1 MSLSTDGSDVEPVEI
16 AVHDDDDTFAAI
28 DDSEANSSSQLAA
41 SAIRI
46 ARKCVRTEDYEEAVV
61 PLQNVL
67 ATADPASISYKQV
80 ALHVAQL
87 LKAASLQEASIECML
102 ARLYEQLEGRGLAQ
116 FWWEKLSTSRSSA
129 SRGGS
134 SARPDLEF
142 WEAVADRAFEQ
153 ELYVFAADFYAQ
165 ALGAERQK
173 RLSPSTRFIHR
184 YLVALQ
190 EFVGPQGP
198 AAHTNSCRSIAWA
211 LAQPFRRR
219 RGSTTPGRSDC
230 YRDEHFYQ
238 MRAVCASS
246 FPEIY
251 HVVFAWVDGPAGRIA
266 RWWRRRRAAN
276 RHPFQ
281 EDETNG
287 KPVPA
292 ASSKCYPTGRV
303 KKKPKPT
310 QVPAAPIAR
319 GRQPRSHVLTTGCGK
334 TAAPVSLSPSPKRKP
349 AKLFH
354 KKPRGLPAHDTSPE
368 AASRAKGSGETTRG
382 PVSVGSGSK
391 AASTP
396 TPTASTSNNN
406 NVTTDDCR
414 PEPVQSLSGRR
425 SSVAGFRRAAKKR
438 GEHYEDSPTKQKLN
452 IVRRLRAKQ
461 LDGDLLDVRP
471 SSAATDTN
479 TDEEKLAR
487 ASSTSLLDVYPLQL
501 PSTENFMASCGR
513 LPGFADL
520 DLTEVEQFARLAH
533 YRARVLMGTHLRME
547 SLDAAR
553 VKPQWL
559 QDLERAVALVENQ
572 QQRNLTGGKV
582 LIEDDSAAH
591 LAEVHA
597 RLVLQLTALR
607 RQYAR
612 DFGETSFTRQLRAL
626 TRRLVEWK
634 FSRIS
639 ELLGALDGVKTAA
652 AHEEKQRNLEFF
664 HVHEGG
670 EVTKPRRN
678 SDLGD
683 DGG

>member
-1 MSLSTDGSDVEPVEI
+1 MSLYRRCI
-16 AVHDDDDTFAAI
+16 
-28 DDSEANSSSQLAA
+28 
-41 SAIRI
+41 
-46 ARKCVRTEDYEEAVV
+46 RTEDYEEAVMA
-61 PLQNVL
+61 LQNVL

-102 ARLYEQLEGRGLAQ
+102 AHLYEQLDGRGLAQ

-134 SARPDLEF
+134 SAKPDFEF
-142 WEAVADRAFEQ
+142 WEAVADRAFGQ
-153 ELYVFAADFYAQ
+153 ELYVFAADFYAL
-165 ALGAERQK
+165 ALGAEPQK
-173 RLSPSTRFIHR
+173 LLSPSTRFIHR
-184 YLVALQ
+184 YLVAIQ

-198 AAHTNSCRSIAWA
+198 AAHANSCRSIAWA
-211 LAQPFRRR
+211 LAQPFHRR
-219 RGSTTPGRSDC
+219 RGSTTPSRSDC
-230 YRDEHFYQ
+230 YGDKHFYQ
-238 MRAVCASS
+238 MRAVYASS
-246 FPEIY
+246 FLEIY

-266 RWWRRRRAAN
+266 RWWRRRWAAK

-292 ASSKCYPTGRV
+292 AFSKCYPTGRI

-319 GRQPRSHVLTTGCGK
+319 GRQPRSHALTTGCGK
-334 TAAPVSLSPSPKRKP
+334 TTAPVSLSPSPSPKRKP

-354 KKPRGLPAHDTSPE
+354 KKPRGLPAHGTAPE
-368 AASRAKGSGETTRG
+368 AASRAEGSGETTRG
-382 PVSVGSGSK
+382 PGSVGSRSK
-391 AASTP
+391 AVFAP
-396 TPTASTSNNN
+396 TPTTSTSSNNN
-406 NVTTDDCR
+406 NNVATDDCR

-425 SSVAGFRRAAKKR
+425 SIVAGFRRAAKKR

-452 IVRRLRAKQ
+452 IVRHLRAKQ

-471 SSAATDTN
+471 SSAAATDTN
-479 TDEEKLAR
+479 ADGEKLTR

-533 YRARVLMGTHLRME
+533 YRARVLVGTHLRME
-547 SLDAAR
+547 SLDATR

-559 QDLERAVALVENQ
+559 QDLERAEALVESQ
-572 QQRNLTGGKV
+572 QQRNLTSGKV

-612 DFGETSFTRQLRAL
+612 GFGETSFTRQLRAL

-639 ELLGALDGVKTAA
+639 ELLGALDGAKTTAT
-652 AHEEKQRNLEFF
+652 HEEKQRNLEFF

-670 EVTKPRRN
+670 EATKPRRN

-683 DGG
+683 GGG